1 MEECRGP
8 ISAAHGCGL
17 HYKLSRGRQEMG
29 AGNDKFPQTTRNR
42 MKHKNLYILLILLG
56 FGPVALAD
64 FNSSVI
70 NYASGKY
77 DLAYREM
84 QSLAETAEHPLAMY
98 YLGVMTANGQGVEQ
112 DYQAAAEWYRKAAKK
127 GVMPAQYRLAK
138 LYEEGKGVPRDLEYA
153 YAWLAVASAGGHKR
167 SIAELPKVEKQLSE
181 EELAS
186 ARKLARKLLGKYKK
200 QEERTGGAE

>member
-1 MEECRGP
+1 M
-8 ISAAHGCGL
+8 
-17 HYKLSRGRQEMG
+17 KL
-29 AGNDKFPQTTRNR
+29 
-42 MKHKNLYILLILLG
+42 KNLFILLALLG
-56 FGPVALAD
+56 FGPMALAD
-64 FNSSVI
+64 FNTSVI

-77 DLAYREM
+77 DIAYREM

-98 YLGVMTANGQGVEQ
+98 YLGVMTANGQGVDQ
-112 DYQAAAEWYRKAAKK
+112 DFQEAANWFRRAAKK
-127 GVMPAQYRLAK
+127 GVMPAQYRLAR

-167 SIAELPKVEKQLSE
+167 SIAELPKVEQQLSE

-200 QEERTGGAE
+200 QQEPEAGT